1 MATHINRKQL
11 LHASDEDIL
20 EFFSQV
26 IFHGVF
32 STEIKSIQKADYYKG
47 HISNITLDGNPTN
60 LCPTFLNVPKN
71 SDDIPEG
78 PCTFKCRINIDALRA
93 EDHKYIVTLIGRSL
107 RANHNEV
114 NVVNPKDTTEQDL
127 FDMWGLTTAGLLATI
142 TMMKKLIQMLLMT
155 LESQTSTIFHSIQMT
170 KRRNPLS

>member
-78 PCTFKCRINIDALRA
+78 PCTF
-93 EDHKYIVTLIGRSL
+93 
-107 RANHNEV
+107 
-114 NVVNPKDTTEQDL
+114 
-127 FDMWGLTTAGLLATI
+127 
-142 TMMKKLIQMLLMT
+142 
-155 LESQTSTIFHSIQMT
+155 
-170 KRRNPLS
+170 